1 MAGLHEDEAVGENER
16 LVDVV
21 RHEDRRLAAAFALVP
36 QAQQKLLQFAADER
50 VERPEGFVE
59 QHCGRIDAQRAC
71 NCHPLTH
78 AARELEGIAVRCVF
92 HAHLGKQL
100 HRAHLRLLFGDA
112 LVRLADREHDVLKGG
127 LPGEQRVALKHDRP
141 VGPWSRNWYI
151 IDKDL
156 A

>member
-1 MAGLHEDEAVGENER
+1 MAGFHEDDAVGKDKR
-16 LVDVV
+16 FVDVV

-50 VERPEGFVE
+50 VERPEGLVE
-59 QHCGRIDAQRAC
+59 QHRGRIDAQRSCDRHA
-71 NCHPLTH
+71 LAH
-78 AARELEGIAVRCVF
+78 AARELEGIAVCRVF

-100 HRAHLRLLFGDA
+100 YRTHLRLLLGDV

-141 VGPWSRNWYI
+141 VGPRP
-151 IDKDL
+151 
-156 A
+156 